1 MDKVLTALL
10 AMQRYPWEQGFTAQA
25 ALETGEKELMLAL
38 ARESVFRALPDGR
51 LAMQGSSSAVADSA
65 CAGEAVWRAWEETSD
80 PCFRDGAMKM
90 YDYLKN
96 AAPRTDAGIICHF
109 DTKPRRLWVD
119 AVYMFPPFL
128 AVMGDIDEAVRQID
142 GYADRLLDPQTGLF
156 FHQYD
161 ADARRLTRP
170 LHWATG
176 NGWALMGI
184 TRVAKEAEKQN
195 HPAAERLCRMAESL
209 MSSMEPYLTDE
220 YAFHDII
227 DDPAAFIDYTS
238 ALMWASA
245 VCRLDSAASLR
256 ASADKVIASAERHI
270 DVYGILHEVCGAPH
284 FDQIGTSAEAQ
295 AAYLIAKAAQTKQ
308 KNGR

>member
-25 ALETGEKELMLAL
+25 ALETGEKEWMLAL

-65 CAGEAVWRAWEETSD
+65 CAGEAVWRAWEETGD
-80 PCFRDGAMKM
+80 PRFRDGAMKM
-90 YDYLKN
+90 YDYLKT

-142 GYADRLLDPQTGLF
+142 GYADQLLDPQTGLF

-161 ADARRLTRP
+161 ADARCLTRP

-176 NGWALMGI
+176 NGWALMGLV
-184 TRVAKEAEKQN
+184 RVAREAEKQG
-195 HPAAERLCRMAESL
+195 HPAAGWLYDRADAL
-209 MSSMEPYLTDE
+209 MNAMKPCLTEDG
-220 YAFHDII
+220 AFHYII
-227 DDPAAFIDYTS
+227 DDETTFLDRTS
-238 ALMWASA
+238 ALMWAWA
-245 VCRLDSAASLR
+245 VYHRGAESLCDT
-256 ASADKVIASAERHI
+256 ADRILREAEAHI
-270 DVYGILHEVCGAPH
+270 DVYGILHEVCGAPR
-284 FDQIGTSAEAQ
+284 FDQSGTSAEAQ